1 MIREDNSK
9 ITAACAVLFVRVT
22 PSERDQMHDFARK
35 QNVSLN
41 SYLRSVL
48 GLPTRRGY
56 RPKGATNATQEISP
70 RIEAPPDPI
79 AVGPIHAESTSEGK
93 EPSGSSE
100 S

>member
-1 MIREDNSK
+1 MSQDNSK

-56 RPKGATNATQEISP
+56 RPKRATNATQETSC
-70 RIEAPPDPI
+70 RDCADPL
-79 AVGPIHAESTSEGK
+79 AVGSIHAECASEGEK
-93 EPSGSSE
+93 PSGSAE